1 MINLYICSFYDS
13 KRQNPIENVGSFSFR
28 LPQIG
33 IILGKKLDN
42 VKASATFSTLDCGF
56 PREGKH

>member
-1 MINLYICSFYDS
+1 MFIIAQFDN
-13 KRQNPIENVGSFSFR
+13 KNVDSFSFR
-28 LPQIG
+28 LPQIET
-33 IILGKKLDN
+33 ILAQKLVI